1 MTELPTPV
9 GMMSVTYGLDR
20 KVKLPVYDEK
30 QMREYAQMEVLAER
44 EACAK
49 VCEEHWRYNG
59 NAMNCADAIR
69 SRGQE

>member
-1 MTELPTPV
+1 MTELPIPV

-30 QMREYAQMEVLAER
+30 QMQEYAKMEVLAER

-49 VCEEHWRYNG
+49 ICEDLHPGLATRVAAEY
-59 NAMNCADAIR
+59 IR
-69 SRGQE
+69 ARGQG